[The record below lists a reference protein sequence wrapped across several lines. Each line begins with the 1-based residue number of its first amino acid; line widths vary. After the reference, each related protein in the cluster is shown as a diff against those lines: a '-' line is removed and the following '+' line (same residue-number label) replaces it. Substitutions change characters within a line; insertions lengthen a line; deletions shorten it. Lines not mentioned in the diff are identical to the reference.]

1 MNRAV
6 SILLISIVLFPC
18 ALRTVSAQSSQWV
31 HYGQSGRLIYQMD
44 QRGDRLLDYSTAGY
58 EMGAAVPQTSEL
70 VDASRIVNLSPLTG
84 DNRAHIQAAINQVAA
99 MPVNAH
105 GYRGI
110 VQLAAGQY
118 DISNTLQI
126 GSSGVILRG
135 VGDGSSP
142 TLNTILR
149 STATSRITM
158 VDVGNFDEYAN
169 ELFRSGSPVNIL
181 DEVVPAGVT
190 SFRVAN
196 TAGYN
201 VGDWINVKR
210 TPTQAWFDLVASHFP
225 DDPSGENFEW
235 NTSDDRF
242 TFQHERQITR
252 IEGNRVFIHAPLSHS
267 IDPLSNGTIEKYT
280 DRRVSYVGI
289 EGIRGDSIF
298 NANETGVY
306 DGRVQFDDENHA
318 STFIK
323 FSHAENSWAR
333 DVTGE
338 HLVDTAVLASGSS
351 RSITV
356 DNARYENPVSI
367 VTGGRRYAFNVNGG
381 QFILMQNLEA
391 DSARR
396 AFVNNSTF
404 NGFNRGPNVFLN
416 GAATNSF
423 VRSGPHAKY
432 STGALYDNLSD
443 DGGFEARRAQ
453 VSSVH
458 GWRGAHTVIWNSHS
472 PVFQIASPPGSNN
485 YLIGAT
491 GGGTSPDPNEAAID
505 SFGNRIDFGDPANPT
520 NSLYIAQQLEKA
532 RFPFEQTREYWVGDF
547 DQLQPGDAADQ
558 VYVDPTWLTAI
569 DSLSSPFHSSQ
580 PIAAFDDDTFGRR
593 VPFTLEYELA
603 PNEAVTSAVLTIGMK
618 KRGGSSSDDDLL
630 WLDSTSNPLAFAS
643 ADWGPEFEGNL
654 QVLTLELLGD
664 LSFLEDGQLNGVLSN
679 NRPIDWVHLSLN
691 VIDESLLPPDAD
703 FTGDGIVDGTDLLT
717 WQLGFASGA
726 SQGAGDA
733 DRDGD
738 VDTADLSHWQTQYG
752 NSSTTVLANQ
762 AVPEPETLTLVGLAS
777 FLLSRRTRGKLGT
790 RCTHPR
796 RSTKH

>member
-1 MNRAV
+1 M
-6 SILLISIVLFPC
+6 LLCRPGTLI
-18 ALRTVSAQSSQWV
+18 AQSSQWV

-44 QRGDRLLDYSTAGY
+44 HRGDRLLDYSTAGY
-58 EMGAAVPQTSEL
+58 EMGAPVPQASEV
-70 VDASRIVNLSPLTG
+70 VDASRIVNRSPIAG

-99 MPVNAH
+99 MPLNAN

-126 GSSGVILRG
+126 GTSGIILRG
-135 VGDGSSP
+135 VGDGTSP
-142 TLNTILR
+142 ASNTVLR
-149 STATSRITM
+149 STSTNQIVM
-158 VDVGNFDEYAN
+158 VDVGNFDQYAN
-169 ELFRSGSPVNIL
+169 DLFRSGSPVNIV
-181 DEVVPAGVT
+181 DEIVPAGVT
-190 SFRVAN
+190 SFRVAT

-210 TPTQAWFDLVASHFP
+210 TPTQAWFDAVTSHFP
-225 DDPSGENFEW
+225 NDPSGENFEW
-235 NTSDDRF
+235 NSSDDRF

-267 IDPLSNGTIEKYT
+267 IDLLSNGTIEKYT
-280 DRRVSYVGI
+280 DRRVSHVGI

-306 DGRVQFDDENHA
+306 SGQVQFDDENHA

-338 HLVDTAVLASGSS
+338 HLVDTAVLASGTS

-404 NGFNRGPNVFLN
+404 NGFNRGPNVFLH
-416 GAATNSF
+416 GTATNSF

-443 DGGFEARRAQ
+443 DGGFEARRA
-453 VSSVH
+453 SSPIQH
-458 GWRGAHTVIWNSHS
+458 GWRGAHTVFWNSNS
-472 PVFQIASPPGSNN
+472 PEFQMGSPPGANN

-491 GGGTSPDPNEAAID
+491 GDSTSPDPSAATID
-505 SFGNRIDFGDPANPT
+505 SFGNRIDFNDPANPT
-520 NSLYIAQQLEKA
+520 SSLYLAQRLEKE
-532 RFPFEQTREYWVGDF
+532 RFPFEETREYWVGDF
-547 DQLQPGDAADQ
+547 DELQPGDAADQ
-558 VYVDPTWLTAI
+558 VYVDPAWLTAI
-569 DSLSSPFHSSQ
+569 DSLSSSFHSSQ
-580 PIAAFDDDTFGRR
+580 PISAFDDDTFGRR
-593 VPFTLEYELA
+593 VPFTLEFDLA

-703 FTGDGIVDGTDLLT
+703 FNSDGSPDGSDFLT
-717 WQLGFASGA
+717 WQVGFASGA
-726 SQGAGDA
+726 TQAAGDA

-738 VDTADLSHWQTQYG
+738 VDAADLSHWQTQYG

-762 AVPEPETLTLVGLAS
+762 AVPEPTTLTLVGLAG
-777 FLLSRRTRGKLGT
+777 FLVAQRNRATPAT
-790 RCTHPR
+790 QCTHPR